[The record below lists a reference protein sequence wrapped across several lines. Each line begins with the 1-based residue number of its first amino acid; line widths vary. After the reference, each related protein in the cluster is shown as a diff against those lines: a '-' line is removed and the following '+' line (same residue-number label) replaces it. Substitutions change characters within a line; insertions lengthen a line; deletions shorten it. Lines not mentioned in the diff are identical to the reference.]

1 MPLSRDEINQALLLG
16 ARINP
21 SRPET
26 FPGIERTFTPG
37 TPVAGSRWSAEQL
50 AAIRA
55 ERDRLTAL
63 AFPWALT
70 AAARL
75 ADPEAVPTTLVEMTD
90 GGALACP
97 VLARTRDRR
106 RVLIVSPRGD
116 RLWTNA

>member
-1 MPLSRDEINQALLLG
+1 MPLSRDEINAALLHG

-26 FPGIERTFTPG
+26 FPDIGERFTPG
-37 TPVAGSRWSAEQL
+37 TPVPGSRWTAEQL
-50 AAIRA
+50 ATIRA

-63 AFPWALT
+63 RFPWALA

-75 ADPEAVPTTLVEMTD
+75 ADPATVPTTLVEMTD
-90 GGALACP
+90 GGALECP

-116 RLWTNA
+116 RLWTDA